1 MRGDVRIAP
10 VRVVTLLLVAALTA
24 ASCSGG
30 DEDTDTAAGE
40 HGGLVVFAPA
50 SLAPVF
56 QELAPEAD
64 FTVAGSDELATRI
77 SEGATADVLAA
88 DSARY
93 PEELAAA
100 GYVERPQVFATNR
113 LVLVVPA
120 DNPAG
125 IDSVDDLGAP
135 GVTLVVGSEGV
146 PVGEYTR
153 ALLESLGETDA
164 LDNVV
169 STEDDVTGILDKVVS
184 GAADGGFVYATDA
197 EAAGD
202 EVQAIELP
210 AQALAEHVIAI
221 AVESEH
227 REAADAFVE
236 LVLSEEGRR
245 ALEEAG
251 FGVPPG

>member
-1 MRGDVRIAP
+1 VQRRRRGHRHGRRRARRP
-10 VRVVTLLLVAALTA
+10 
-24 ASCSGG
+24 
-30 DEDTDTAAGE
+30 
-40 HGGLVVFAPA
+40 GGLRPRVARA
-50 SLAPVF
+50 VF

-125 IDSVDDLGAP
+125 IDSIDDLGAP
-135 GVTLVVGSEGV
+135 GVTLVVGSKGV

-169 STEDDVTGILDKVVS
+169 STEDDVTGILHKVVS
-184 GAADGGFVYATDA
+184 GQRTPVSSTRPTPRRPATRSR
-197 EAAGD
+197 
-202 EVQAIELP
+202 P
-210 AQALAEHVIAI
+210 
-221 AVESEH
+221 S
-227 REAADAFVE
+227 
-236 LVLSEEGRR
+236 SSPRR
-245 ALEEAG
+245 
-251 FGVPPG
+251 PWPST

>member
-1 MRGDVRIAP
+1 MRGDVHIAP
-10 VRVVTLLLVAALTA
+10 VRLAMLLLVATLA
-24 ASCSGG
+24 AVSCSGG
-30 DEDTDTAAGE
+30 DEDTGTAAGRS
-40 HGGLVVFAPA
+40 GGLAVFTPT

-64 FTVAGSDELATRI
+64 LTVAGSDELATRI
-77 SEGATADVLAA
+77 SEGATADVIAA

-93 PEELAAA
+93 PEELAAS

-120 DNPAG
+120 DNPEG

-135 GVTLVVGSEGV
+135 GVTLVVGSEGA

-153 ALLESLGETDA
+153 ALLESLGEKDA

-169 STEDDVTGILDKVVS
+169 STEADVTGILDKVASVE
-184 GAADGGFVYATDA
+184 ADAGFVYATDA

-236 LVLSEEGRR
+236 LVLGEEGRR
-245 ALEEAG
+245 ALQEAG
-251 FGVPPG
+251 FGVPAS

>member
-10 VRVVTLLLVAALTA
+10 VCLVTLLLVAALAA
-24 ASCSGG
+24 ASCGGG
-30 DEDTDTAAGE
+30 DEDTDTAAGGT
-40 HGGLVVFAPA
+40 GGLVAFAPA

-64 FTVAGSDELATRI
+64 FTIAGSDELATRI
-77 SEGATADVLAA
+77 SEGATADVIAA

-135 GVTLVVGSEGV
+135 GATLVVGAEGF
-146 PVGEYTR
+146 PSASTR
-153 ALLESLGETDA
+153 ARSWRASARRTP
-164 LDNVV
+164 
-169 STEDDVTGILDKVVS
+169 STTS
-184 GAADGGFVYATDA
+184 SRPRTT
-197 EAAGD
+197 
-202 EVQAIELP
+202 
-210 AQALAEHVIAI
+210 
-221 AVESEH
+221 
-227 REAADAFVE
+227 
-236 LVLSEEGRR
+236 
-245 ALEEAG
+245 
-251 FGVPPG
+251 